1 MSCSRARLWNF
12 LQSLYDTELTETS
25 PRAPTPPWLKTQL
38 LPHQQTSLAA
48 ALALEASKCNG
59 LLASPLPA
67 DAEGGLF
74 FASYGIL
81 SDRVGSGKSLVAL
94 ALMKADPPPPFY
106 TEFVSRNAYV
116 MGDGR
121 DTGLLR
127 KRTQLITN
135 DGTRLTPTTCS
146 LLIVPHALI
155 DQWTTY
161 LDRDTTLR
169 YKVVARKLD
178 ALRETLFTDLDSH
191 DLLIVSST
199 MWNLVK
205 ERGRPE
211 TGRPTIKTIQWRRV
225 FIDEADSIS
234 FSSGTNDL
242 HALFY
247 WFITATYLNLVF
259 SSGAMFN
266 IDSNTMHAPLPTTPP
281 ALIARVRQSLTG
293 RFYNVVGC
301 KHRNLVSTMAGIS
314 SHQVSGLLPS
324 SASHVCRLLVRN
336 REDYVDASFRPP
348 AILHTVLTCATP
360 KTIHMLDSFISPDM
374 MERLHAGDVGGAL
387 ECVGMTSHS
396 EEELVEAVTASW
408 RRELD
413 TARRTHD
420 FKKTLEYSSEAA
432 KAKAMEGCEAKIA
445 GLESRIAAIQDR
457 VKKAKEQACPICCEE
472 ATNPAVTPCCA
483 QVFCFGC
490 LCESL
495 KRVAACPLCRERVTN
510 VKAIKVLGT
519 TAKRE
524 GDGDDRDKKEGDDKD
539 KKKGKRETAIDYLK
553 TLPTTSR
560 TLIFSSYDASF
571 SGLNDALRAAG
582 LESQTVWGSQARV
595 SKVLREFTEGKH
607 TVLMLNARHMGAG
620 LNIEAATHVM
630 LFHKMSKELETQ
642 IIGRAVRLGRAAPLQ
657 VLHLLHDN
665 EVRENVVTYN

>member
-1 MSCSRARLWNF
+1 MSCSRTRLWNF

-25 PRAPTPPWLKTQL
+25 PRAPTPPWLKTPL

-67 DAEGGLF
+67 DPEGGTF

-94 ALMKADPPPPFY
+94 ALMKAEPPPPFY

-135 DGTRLTPTTCS
+135 DGVPLTPTSCS
-146 LLIVPHALI
+146 LLIVPHALV

-161 LDRDTTLR
+161 LKRDSTLR

-178 ALRETLFTDLDSH
+178 ALSDTLFADLDSH

-199 MWNLVK
+199 MWNTVK

-211 TGRPTIKTIQWRRV
+211 TGRPAIKTIQWRRV
-225 FIDEADSIS
+225 FVDEADSIA
-234 FSSGTNDL
+234 FSSGANDL

-259 SSGAMFN
+259 SSGALFN
-266 IDSNTMHAPLPTTPP
+266 LEPTSQHAPLPTTPP
-281 ALIARVRQSLTG
+281 ALVTRVRQSLTG
-293 RFYNVVGC
+293 RYYNVVGC
-301 KHRNLVSTMAGIS
+301 KHRNLVSMTTGVS

-336 REDYVDASFRPP
+336 RDDYVDASFRPP
-348 AILHTVLTCATP
+348 TIRHTVLACATP

-396 EEELVEAVTASW
+396 ETELVEAVTASW
-408 RRELD
+408 RKELD
-413 TARRTHD
+413 TARRTHE
-420 FKKTLEYSSEAA
+420 FKQTLEYSSEAA

-457 VKKAKEQACPICCEE
+457 VQKAKEQACPVCCEE

-510 VKAIKVLGT
+510 LKTIKVLGT
-519 TAKRE
+519 HRNVTKERE
-524 GDGDDRDKKEGDDKD
+524 DKDEDKD
-539 KKKGKRETAIDYLK
+539 KDVKKGKRETAVDYLK
-553 TLPTTSR
+553 TLPPTSR
-560 TLIFSSYDASF
+560 ILIFSSYDATF
-571 SGLNDALRAAG
+571 SGLSDTLRAAG

-595 SKVLREFTEGKH
+595 SKVLREFAEGKH
-607 TVLMLNARHMGAG
+607 TILLLNARNMGAG

-665 EVRENVVTYN
+665 EVQENVVTYN